1 MSDEEKNPHRVP
13 LEEDIPHHP
22 SPEEGGAWEYQSNAI
37 KCIVACLLLAA
48 GTYLLGLWG

>member
-13 LEEDIPHHP
+13 LEEGK
-22 SPEEGGAWEYQSNAI
+22 EGEAWEYQSNAI

-48 GTYLLGLWG
+48 GTYLLGLWS